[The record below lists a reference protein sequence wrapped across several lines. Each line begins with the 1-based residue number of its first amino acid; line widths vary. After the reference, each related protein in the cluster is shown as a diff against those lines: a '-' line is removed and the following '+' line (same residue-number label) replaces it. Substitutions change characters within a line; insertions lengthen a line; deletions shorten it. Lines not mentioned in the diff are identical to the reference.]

1 MSDAPSTPNALI
13 MERFELLRPLGQ
25 GAFGAVFE
33 TLDRS
38 TRERVALKRLTT
50 VDPSAVYRF
59 KREFRMLADLRHP
72 NVVRLR
78 ELLVDDG
85 RWFLTMDLVPGVDL
99 RTWLRGALRDNTTSA
114 APAEETLLAS
124 HADSRAPAPPPSA
137 APPLPRVQ
145 ITLSPEEIRPV
156 FEQLAQGVAALHAAG
171 WLHRDLKPSNV
182 VVTPRGDAVI
192 VDFGLVARAQHAT
205 VDSLE
210 DGVVGTPGYMSPEQT
225 RGEQATTASDWYAF
239 GAMLYEALTGAGPFR
254 GSAFHVM
261 HRKCTEDAPDPRRAR
276 PDVPA
281 MSDLPDDLVDLS
293 LRLLARDPAARP
305 VAAEVLHALGVP
317 PSTAPATTVAA
328 LVGREDELAALHA
341 AAARVNDRAVFVRV
355 TGSTGVGRT
364 ALAQRLASELRRAGQ
379 RVFEARCHPRAAV
392 PFQALDPVTDA
403 LARGARSLDARTFTA
418 LARVFPSFGR
428 RLRGA
433 ELPIMVDV
441 AQARDEAFVAWR
453 RALGQASAGGA
464 SIIVDDAHWG
474 DADSAVLLAAALGGE
489 HAPRLLV
496 VLLHRD
502 DLPPGPFLSTLGDAW
517 NRGILEAA
525 TVIPLSPVAAVQSD

>member
-1 MSDAPSTPNALI
+1 MSDPPANPNALI
-13 MERFELLRPLGQ
+13 AERFELLRPLGQ

-33 TLDRS
+33 AFDRV

-50 VDPSAVYRF
+50 VDPAAVYRF

-114 APAEETLLAS
+114 VPAEETMLAS
-124 HADSRAPAPPPSA
+124 LADSRAAAPPPSA
-137 APPLPRVQ
+137 PPPAPRVQ
-145 ITLSPEEIRPV
+145 ITLAPEEIRPV
-156 FEQLAQGVAALHAAG
+156 FEQLAQGIAALHEAG

-192 VDFGLVARAQHAT
+192 VDFGLVARARHAT

-239 GAMLYEALTGAGPFR
+239 GAMLYEALTGGGPFR
-254 GSAFHVM
+254 GSAFQVM

-276 PDVPA
+276 PDAPA
-281 MSDLPDDLVDLS
+281 LDDLPDDLVDLA
-293 LRLLARDPAARP
+293 LMLLAREPTSRP
-305 VAAEVLHALGVP
+305 GASDVLRALGVQP
-317 PSTAPATTVAA
+317 AAAVSTVVTP
-328 LVGREDELAALHA
+328 LVGREAELAALHA
-341 AAARVNDRAVFVRV
+341 AAMRPRDVAAFVRV
-355 TGSTGVGRT
+355 TGPAGVGRS
-364 ALAQRLASELRRAGQ
+364 ALAQRFAAELRGAGHK
-379 RVFEARCHPRAAV
+379 VFETRCHPRAAV
-392 PFQALDPVTDA
+392 PFQALDPITDA
-403 LARGARSLDARTFTA
+403 LARRARDLDARTFTA

-433 ELPIMVDV
+433 ELPAMLDA

-453 RALGQASAGGA
+453 RALAQASTGGA
-464 SIIVDDAHWG
+464 TLLVDDAHWG
-474 DADSAVLLAAALGGE
+474 DVDSALLLAAALSGDHG
-489 HAPRLLV
+489 PRPLV
-496 VLLHRD
+496 VLLHRSD
-502 DLPPGPFLSTLGDAW
+502 APPGPFLSTLGDAW
-517 NRGILEAA
+517 TRGILA
-525 TVIPLSPVAAVQSD
+525 TPAVLTLTPAQSD